1 MVLPQGALTSMLPY
15 KPPAHELKCRVIVER
30 SMATGMDMFG
40 AGEWALLGL
49 WLTALFWPIF
59 SAFKHKSSLALS
71 LTVGLLLAYLVQVIY
86 LFSMRQGW
94 LDSDSWY
101 MWSDFWLVPART
113 GLFDWPHT
121 LISAGFLHNP
131 FDATHVLGN
140 ILVIALV
147 GVPLEQRLGM
157 RRFAAIYC
165 VGLVG
170 GSISWWLM
178 NLDSATPSLGASGA
192 AFGLFGAYLA
202 GWPRD
207 EIAFPLI
214 LIRKWPV
221 YVIALIYFAL
231 EVARAYQ
238 TLGLQQVSDVA
249 HMAHLGGFLAAYFLL
264 PYVAKGG
271 PYELGVEDGGP
282 SSSSDVRA
290 HLNRVKASMVDLS
303 TLEDPW
309 SARGLAVPRNLRNGL
324 AKLRA
329 SGDEPETR
337 LAWMEHLA
345 ELGACPECDARLGV
359 VDRRGGPHLQC
370 ANEPSHLTW
379 PD

>member
-1 MVLPQGALTSMLPY
+1 MEG
-15 KPPAHELKCRVIVER
+15 I
-30 SMATGMDMFG
+30 MATGMETFG
-40 AGEWALLGL
+40 AGEWLLLGL
-49 WLTALFWPIF
+49 WVTALCWPVF
-59 SAFKHKSSLALS
+59 SAFRHKSSLALS

-86 LFSMRQGW
+86 LFIMRQEW
-94 LDSDSWY
+94 LGPDSWY
-101 MWSDFWLVPART
+101 MWSDFWLVPSRT
-113 GLFDWPHT
+113 GLLEWPHT

-157 RRFAAIYC
+157 RRFGLIYL

-170 GSISWWLM
+170 GSLSWWVM
-178 NLDSATPSLGASGA
+178 NLDSSTPSLGASGA

-238 TLGLQQVSDVA
+238 TLGLQEASDVA
-249 HMAHLGGFLAAYFLL
+249 HMAHLGGFLAAYFAL
-264 PYVAKGG
+264 PYVATGA
-271 PYELGVEDGGP
+271 PYALGVDDGGP
-282 SSSSDVRA
+282 SSSSDVRSR
-290 HLNRVKASMVDLS
+290 LNRVKANMADLS
-303 TLEDPW
+303 EIEDPW
-309 SARGLAVPRNLRNGL
+309 TAKGLVIPRPVRNSL

-345 ELGACPECDARLGV
+345 EQGSCPECNAPLGV
-359 VDRRGGPHLQC
+359 VERSGGPQLQC
-370 ANEPSHLTW
+370 SVDPSHLNW
-379 PD
+379 PE

>member
-1 MVLPQGALTSMLPY
+1 MLPY
-15 KPPAHELKCRVIVER
+15 MPPAHELKCRVIVER